1 MTAANPTARA
11 VHRASLAA
19 LAALTAALAGC
30 GAEPLV
36 ERTQVPAPVGAQ
48 PLPHPRGAV
57 AVGSLDVLSADDGEE
72 PQSDDDAADLPPL
85 PADLSTPGP
94 YGVGVRTVE
103 VMDVSRDRQF
113 AVDVWY
119 PIEPGTADGEA
130 NEYQVDLPLIGT
142 VSRIASPARRD
153 ATPAALGPRPLVV
166 FSHGY
171 GGVRFQSVFLTEHLA
186 SWGVVVA
193 APDHPGNTLS
203 DVALLGNEDAA
214 AQSAQDRPLDVAVV
228 LDRMVADG
236 LGTGLTVDA
245 ARIATS
251 GHSFGGWTSLEVARR
266 DARVRAILPLAPGF
280 KAGATPDFVATLG
293 RPVLF
298 VGGTLDDT
306 CEFDTDQQLPYGLAQ
321 TPKHL
326 LGVVGAGH
334 LDFSNLCDVAI
345 ARAFVD
351 DGCNPDNI
359 EPAVVHQRVRAV
371 GTAFVLRYL
380 LDDLRAEER
389 LAESVVS
396 ALGDVTYQRAP

>member
-1 MTAANPTARA
+1 MSVAPAPRA
-11 VHRASLAA
+11 VCTSSLAA
-19 LAALTAALAGC
+19 LALVLACC
-30 GAEPLV
+30 GGEPLV
-36 ERTQVPAPVGAQ
+36 ERALLPEPVGPQ
-48 PLPHPRGAV
+48 TLPHPRGAA
-57 AVGSLDVLSADDGEE
+57 AVGSLTVQSVDGEE
-72 PQSDDDAADLPPL
+72 PPPSDSEDPANQPPL
-85 PADLSTPGP
+85 PADLSAPGP

-103 VMDVSRDRQF
+103 LADASRDRQF

-119 PIEPGTADGEA
+119 PIEPGAVDGEA
-130 NEYQVDLPLIGT
+130 NEYHVDMPLIGT
-142 VSRIASPARRD
+142 VSSIASPARRN

-186 SWGVVVA
+186 TWGVVVA

-203 DVALLGNEDAA
+203 DVALLGSDAAA
-214 AQSAQDRPLDVAVV
+214 AQSAQDRPVDVMLV

-236 LGTGLTVDA
+236 LGTGVTVDA
-245 ARIATS
+245 TRIATS

-280 KAGATPDFVATLG
+280 KGGATPDFVASLG

-298 VGGTLDDT
+298 VGGTLDNT
-306 CEFDTDQQLPYGLAQ
+306 CEFDTDQQLPYSLAQ

-359 EPAVVHQRVRAV
+359 EPAVVHERVRAV

-380 LDDLRAEER
+380 LDDLRADER
-389 LAESVVS
+389 LAEPVVT